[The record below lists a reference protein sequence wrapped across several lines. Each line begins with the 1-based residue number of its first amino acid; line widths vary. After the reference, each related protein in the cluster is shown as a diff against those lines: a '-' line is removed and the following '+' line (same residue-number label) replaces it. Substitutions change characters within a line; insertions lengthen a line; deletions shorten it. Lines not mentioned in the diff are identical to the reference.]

1 MKLAV
6 IGSRSLEDQGPLYN
20 ALDVYRIKYPTL
32 CIISGGARGVDLMSD
47 KYARSYCLDHICFK
61 PYHLVDNKAPYTVR
75 YFFIRNKQIVDNA
88 DMVLAYW
95 DGKSGG
101 TKSGIRYAQKLDMD
115 LWVINK
121 DGNGYRSG
129 NRNSV

>member
-6 IGSRSLEDQGPLYN
+6 IGSRSLDDQGPLYK
-20 ALDVYRIKYPTL
+20 ALDDYREQYPNL
-32 CIISGGARGVDLMSD
+32 VILSGGARGVDLMSD
-47 KYARSYCLDHICFK
+47 KYARSFCLDHVCFK

-101 TKSGIRYAQKLDMD
+101 TKSGITYAQKRNMD
-115 LWVINK
+115 LQVIDK
-121 DGNGYRSG
+121 DNNSFRSG
-129 NRNSV
+129 GGGSI